1 MRKIVIRPKRLHK
14 LAKEFVRSSALPE
27 NNLEGGRPK
36 TYPDSLILTIASIQ
50 RLGEFSFRETLE
62 YCGTCFT
69 GVPSVS
75 SFHERLETFP
85 REFVRNFITQLGV

>member
-1 MRKIVIRPKRLHK
+1 MRKIVIRPKKLYK
-14 LAKEFVRSSALPE
+14 LAKAFLRQHLLSE

-50 RLGEFSFRETLE
+50 KLGEFSFRETLE
-62 YCGTCFT
+62 YSETCFAA
-69 GVPSVS
+69 VPSLS

-85 REFVRNFITQLGV
+85 RGFIKNFIAQLGV